1 MIFPQ
6 MQTVINYQYLINFS
20 WQYYLNKKQLRF
32 YVIVICTVKVKF
44 INLSHDQIIIQNYLI
59 NDLVLFKCVCIC
71 ICVFAYV

>member
-1 MIFPQ
+1 